1 MPRHVTDNQ
10 RMELRLKPGEKAL
23 LSRAAALQ
31 RQDLTGFILS
41 SVLPRAEAVVREAER
56 LDLSERDSLRVL
68 DLLDNPP
75 TPSDRLIRAARSGNR
90 LV

>member
-1 MPRHVTDNQ
+1 MPRNVTDNQ

-23 LSRAAALQ
+23 LSRAAAIQ

-41 SVLPRAEAVVREAER
+41 SVLPKAEAVVRAAEQ
-56 LDLSERDSLRVL
+56 LDLSERDSQRVL

-75 TPSDRLIRAARSGNR
+75 APNEHLIRAARAGNR

>member
-1 MPRHVTDNQ
+1 MAREITENQ

-41 SVLPRAEAVVREAER
+41 SVLPKAEQVVRDAETVE
-56 LDLSERDSLRVL
+56 LSERDSVRVL
-68 DLLDNPP
+68 ELLDNPP
-75 TPSDRLIRAARSGNR
+75 APTERLIRAAKAGQR
-90 LV
+90 LA

>member
-1 MPRHVTDNQ
+1 MPRNVTDNQ

-23 LSRAAALQ
+23 LSRAAAIQ

-56 LDLSERDSLRVL
+56 LDLSERDSVRVL
-68 DLLDNPP
+68 ELLDNPP
-75 TPSDRLIRAARSGNR
+75 APNERLIRAARAGNR

>member
-1 MPRHVTDNQ
+1 MAREITENQ

-41 SVLPRAEAVVREAER
+41 SVLPKAEQVVRDAETVA
-56 LDLSERDSLRVL
+56 LSERDSVRVL

-75 TPSDRLIRAARSGNR
+75 APSERLIRAAKAGQR
-90 LV
+90 LA